1 MPFANLI
8 NGPSVGQVHGCIT
21 CLTAFT
27 LLDGLV
33 EAEAEEFD
41 FKGLGGLRAEGGAGR
56 EGMSVERLVV
66 S

>member
-1 MPFANLI
+1 M
-8 NGPSVGQVHGCIT
+8 T
-21 CLTAFT
+21 CLTAFA

-33 EAEAEEFD
+33 ETGAEEVGFE
-41 FKGLGGLRAEGGAGR
+41 GLGGLRAEGGAGR

>member
-1 MPFANLI
+1 MI
-8 NGPSVGQVHGCIT
+8 KGPSVGQAHGCMI
-21 CLTAFT
+21 CRTAFV

-33 EAEAEEFD
+33 GAGAEEVGFEG
-41 FKGLGGLRAEGGAGR
+41 FGGLRAEGGAGR